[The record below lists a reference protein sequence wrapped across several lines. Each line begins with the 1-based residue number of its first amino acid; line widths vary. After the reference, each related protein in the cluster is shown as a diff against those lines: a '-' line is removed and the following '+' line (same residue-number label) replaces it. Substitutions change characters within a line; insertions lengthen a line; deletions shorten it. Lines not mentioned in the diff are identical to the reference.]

1 MADRADVDGKRQ
13 TPIRSNIAKRIL
25 EFPPAEALTS
35 ADCCDTAAAGQLLPP
50 TEQPMSET
58 FTTMIDKERE
68 RLTKALEDLR
78 AKQDELQTQR
88 ATLETELD
96 ALDTYE
102 SARSGKTRKS
112 RKTAS
117 RTPRGSRQQ
126 SVLAV
131 IAKSKKGMTRGDI
144 LQAMGLKGNKGGER
158 SVSNALTVLKQAK
171 RVTAK
176 DRKYLAA

>member
-1 MADRADVDGKRQ
+1 
-13 TPIRSNIAKRIL
+13 
-25 EFPPAEALTS
+25 
-35 ADCCDTAAAGQLLPP
+35 
-50 TEQPMSET
+50 MSET

-102 SARSGKTRKS
+102 SARSGKTRRS

-158 SVSNALTVLKQAK
+158 SVSNALTALKQAK

>member
-1 MADRADVDGKRQ
+1 
-13 TPIRSNIAKRIL
+13 
-25 EFPPAEALTS
+25 
-35 ADCCDTAAAGQLLPP
+35 
-50 TEQPMSET
+50 MSET

-158 SVSNALTVLKQAK
+158 SVSNALTALKQAK

>member
-1 MADRADVDGKRQ
+1 
-13 TPIRSNIAKRIL
+13 
-25 EFPPAEALTS
+25 
-35 ADCCDTAAAGQLLPP
+35 
-50 TEQPMSET
+50 MSET

-117 RTPRGSRQQ
+117 RMPRGSRQQ

-158 SVSNALTVLKQAK
+158 SVSNALTALKQAK

>member
-1 MADRADVDGKRQ
+1 M
-13 TPIRSNIAKRIL
+13 P
-25 EFPPAEALTS
+25 
-35 ADCCDTAAAGQLLPP
+35 
-50 TEQPMSET
+50 ET
-58 FTTMIDKERE
+58 FATMIDKERE
-68 RLTKALEDLR
+68 RLRKALEDLR
-78 AKQDELQTQR
+78 TKQEELQAQR
-88 ATLETELD
+88 ATIETELD

-102 SARSGKTRKS
+102 SARSGKNRKT

-158 SVSNALTVLKQAK
+158 SVSNALTALKQAK